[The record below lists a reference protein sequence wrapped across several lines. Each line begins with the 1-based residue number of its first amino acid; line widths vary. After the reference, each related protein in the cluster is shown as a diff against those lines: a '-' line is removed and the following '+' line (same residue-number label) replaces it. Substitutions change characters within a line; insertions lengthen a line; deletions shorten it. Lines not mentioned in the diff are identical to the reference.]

1 MDEVIHQ
8 KTMIE
13 KCGAEDKGMNED
25 IDYEKAASYCNSLLK
40 NCPSSIH
47 YMCLRI
53 MFLLKSNQ
61 LKEADTFS
69 AEVLTRPELP
79 YSSKLNS
86 WRARVV
92 VYTGN
97 EVLGKKL
104 LMQCLQSD
112 PDNVDAQ
119 KAIKMLK
126 LAA

>member
-1 MDEVIHQ
+1 
-8 KTMIE
+8 
-13 KCGAEDKGMNED
+13 
-25 IDYEKAASYCNSLLK
+25 
-40 NCPSSIH
+40 
-47 YMCLRI
+47 MCLRI

-79 YSSKLNS
+79 YNSKLNS

-92 VYTGN
+92 IYTGN

-119 KAIKMLK
+119 KAIKMMK